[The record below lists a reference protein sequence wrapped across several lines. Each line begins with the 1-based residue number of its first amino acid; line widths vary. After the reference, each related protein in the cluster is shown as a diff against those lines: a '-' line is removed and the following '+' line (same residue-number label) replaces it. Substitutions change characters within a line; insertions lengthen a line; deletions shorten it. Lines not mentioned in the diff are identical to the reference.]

1 MLRRN
6 LAKPFSIAGL
16 VLAEIYMLY
25 SVLAPYRK
33 GPPIALR
40 LPLPALPTVASLPL
54 EAAVPLSTL
63 VTKILVCAVFF
74 GVFGALVGL
83 GIGLLVSALLP
94 KR

>member
-1 MLRRN
+1 MRSRN

-16 VLAEIYMLY
+16 ILAEIYMLY

-33 GPPIALR
+33 GPPIPLR
-40 LPLPALPTVASLPL
+40 LPLPELPGAASLPP
-54 EAAVPLSTL
+54 EATVPLATL
-63 VTKILVCAVFF
+63 ITKILVCAVFF